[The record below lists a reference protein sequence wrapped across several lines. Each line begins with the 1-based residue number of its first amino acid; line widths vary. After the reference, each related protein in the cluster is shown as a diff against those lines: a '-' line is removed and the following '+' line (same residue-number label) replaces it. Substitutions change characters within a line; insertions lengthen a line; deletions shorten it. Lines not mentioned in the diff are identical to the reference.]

1 MPDKKVLII
10 GGGVAGLSA
19 AIELAKLDVKVV
31 LIEKEKTVGGYARQF
46 TCKATDECVK
56 CGACIVEGKIDE
68 AVSHPNITICAGVC
82 LTEIVQHDRFVISFI
97 DRNNEKQACEVDAVV
112 MATGFQPFDPINKP
126 FGYKRFDD
134 VITNL
139 DLEKRLHQERAVKRP
154 SDGSV
159 PGKIA
164 FIQCVG
170 SRDSSLN
177 HLWCSKVCCGS
188 SLRMA
193 KLIKSREE
201 STEISFFYIDV
212 QTFGKDF
219 QYHYDLIR
227 DQVRMIRAIPG
238 DIFLT
243 ADRKLKLEYYLPA
256 ERKQIEELFDLVV
269 LSVGITPNRNAD
281 PIAEKIGLKSTG
293 SGFLDEQSM
302 VSVPGVFTVGTA
314 RGPKSIAESV
324 ADAGRV
330 ALDVLNYF
338 KAQHN

>member
-1 MPDKKVLII
+1 MSDKKVLII
-10 GGGVAGLSA
+10 GGGVAGLST
-19 AIELAKLDVKVV
+19 AIELAKHDVKVI
-31 LIEKEKTVGGYARQF
+31 LIEKEKTVGGHARQF
-46 TCKATDECVK
+46 TCKATDACVK
-56 CGACIVEGKIDE
+56 CGACIVEEKIDA
-68 AVSHPNITICAGVC
+68 AVSHPDITIYSGTR
-82 LTEIVQHDRFVISFI
+82 LTEIGQQGQFAISFI
-97 DRNNEKQACEVDAVV
+97 NQNEEIQQCKVDAVV

-139 DLEKRLHQERAVKRP
+139 DLEKRIRQEGVVRRP
-154 SDGSV
+154 SDGSI

-177 HLWCSKVCCGS
+177 HLWCSRVCCGS
-188 SLRMA
+188 ALRMA
-193 KLIKSREE
+193 NLIKSREK

-219 QYHYDLIR
+219 QYHYDLIK

-238 DIFLT
+238 DIFIT
-243 ADRKLKLEYYLPA
+243 ADQKLKLEYYLPA
-256 ERKQIEELFDLVV
+256 EKKQTEELFDLVV
-269 LSVGITPNRNAD
+269 LSVGITPGGNAD
-281 PIAEKIGLKSTG
+281 SIMEKIGLKPAEK
-293 SGFLDEQSM
+293 GFLDEPSM
-302 VSVPGVFTVGTA
+302 ISVPGVFAAGTA
-314 RGPKSIAESV
+314 KGPGSITESV

-338 KAQHN
+338 QTQHN